1 MCLSIITDTATT
13 ENDPRGSAGRE
24 LMKTT
29 TFHPAQAGR
38 RAQPSGF
45 TLVELL
51 VVISIIMILMS
62 MLMPSLARAK
72 AKAQQIKCVSNM
84 RQLGMAAS
92 MYASDFNG
100 EYPARRV
107 PTNAWPHKLK
117 PYYVD
122 WQIIVC
128 PRDSFGALGLLANPM
143 NPKRSFLINAFNDFF
158 IKNLSEDDY
167 KKYQRWQWPH
177 GMKETDVPKPT
188 ETVLFGE
195 KRKGSF
201 HIHMDIYQ
209 GNRGNDFEEIDHARH
224 GRGSDFLFGDNSVR
238 LLSKNQELYPENLWA
253 VTDESR
259 YPPAPPK

>member
-1 MCLSIITDTATT
+1 MTDSATPA
-13 ENDPRGSAGRE
+13 NDLLRPAGNE
-24 LMKTT
+24 VMTMTT
-29 TFHPAQAGR
+29 CFRTDSDRRTRQA
-38 RAQPSGF
+38 GF

-84 RQLGMAAS
+84 RQLCMAAG
-92 MYASDFNG
+92 MYASDHNSEF
-100 EYPARRV
+100 PARRI

-117 PYYVD
+117 PYYLD

-128 PRDSFGALGLLANPM
+128 PRDSFGVIGLLSNDI
-143 NPKRSFLINAFNDFF
+143 NPKRSFLINGFNDFF
-158 IKNLSEDDY
+158 MKNLSEDDY
-167 KKYQRWQWPH
+167 KKFQRWQWPH
-177 GMKETDVPKPT
+177 GMKDTDIPRPT
-188 ETVLFGE
+188 DTVLFGE

-201 HIHMDIYQ
+201 HVHMDTDQ
-209 GNRGNDFEEIDHARH
+209 GKRGNDFEEIDHARH
-224 GRGSDFLFGDNSVR
+224 GRGSNFVFADNSVR

-253 VTDESR
+253 VVDESR

>member
-1 MCLSIITDTATT
+1 MKITT
-13 ENDPRGSAGRE
+13 PRFADANQGR
-24 LMKTT
+24 L
-29 TFHPAQAGR
+29 PR
-38 RAQPSGF
+38 GF

-92 MYASDFNG
+92 MYAADYNG
-100 EYPARRV
+100 EYPARRI

-117 PYYVD
+117 PYYID
-122 WQIIVC
+122 WQIITC
-128 PRDSFGALGLLANPM
+128 PRDSFGVLGLLADAN
-143 NPKRSFLINAFNDFF
+143 NPKRSFLINAFNDLFM
-158 IKNLSEDDY
+158 KNLSEDDY
-167 KKYQRWQWPH
+167 RKYQKWQWPH
-177 GMKETDVPKPT
+177 GMKETDVPRPT
-188 ETVLFGE
+188 DTVLFGE

-201 HIHMDIYQ
+201 HVHMDVYQ

-224 GRGSDFLFGDNSVR
+224 GRGSNFLFADNSVR

-253 VTDESR
+253 VVDEAR
-259 YPPAPPK
+259 FPPAPPK

>member
-1 MCLSIITDTATT
+1 MTDIATPET
-13 ENDPRGSAGRE
+13 DLCGPGGNE

-29 TFHPAQAGR
+29 TSHFAEADWRMRPT
-38 RAQPSGF
+38 GF

-72 AKAQQIKCVSNM
+72 AKAQQIKCVSNL
-84 RQLGMAAS
+84 RQLGMAAG
-92 MYASDFNG
+92 MYAADHNSEF
-100 EYPARRV
+100 PARRI

-117 PYYVD
+117 PYYID

-128 PRDSFGALGLLANPM
+128 PKDSFGVIGLLSNDT

-167 KKYQRWQWPH
+167 KRYQRWQWPH
-177 GMKETDVPKPT
+177 GMKESDIPKPT

-201 HIHMDIYQ
+201 HVHMDIYQ
-209 GNRGNDFEEIDHARH
+209 GNRGNDFEEIEHARH
-224 GRGSDFLFGDNSVR
+224 GRGSNFLFGDNSVR

-253 VTDESR
+253 ATDESR